1 MHGNVRARVCSL
13 QYFDRVFIEGFFKF
27 LESQVLGR
35 RNINSKGDA
44 YSRGS
49 AYFIEKDFNGM
60 IPILDKT
67 RHIEDKILQF
77 KIFILS
83 RCYALSMS
91 CFYVN
96 KMSTVLSYK
105 Y

>member
-1 MHGNVRARVCSL
+1 MHGNVRARVFSL

-35 RNINSKGDA
+35 RNINYKGVLI
-44 YSRGS
+44 RGG

-77 KIFILS
+77 KIFILL

-91 CFYVN
+91 CF
-96 KMSTVLSYK
+96 
-105 Y
+105 